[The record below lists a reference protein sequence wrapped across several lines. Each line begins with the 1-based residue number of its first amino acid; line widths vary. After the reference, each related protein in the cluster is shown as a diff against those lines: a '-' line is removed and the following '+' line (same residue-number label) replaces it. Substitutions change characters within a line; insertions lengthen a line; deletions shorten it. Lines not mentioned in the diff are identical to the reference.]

1 MAERYRRLG
10 LRDLRS
16 ASKPVDPFSDKR
28 ARGRALIIGGS
39 SRYHGAPVLA
49 STSAY
54 NLLASL
60 RVGAG
65 YSKLYVP
72 RSILNPVRSLSPNTI
87 VGALGRNNITCNM
100 EILHEIEMADAVAI
114 GMGIGKTG
122 SAMSASAKIIGHAI
136 DCRKTVVVDADAI
149 RSLPRFAKGHALDRC
164 VIATPHDA
172 EFYAMTGM
180 RLPER
185 DLSYRASISAE
196 YARRLNIIIV
206 LKGHRTVVTDGDTT
220 MVNISKSHALATMGT
235 GDVLS
240 GIICGYA
247 AAGATP
253 IEAAAAGVYLHS
265 RIGDMLS
272 KINGDHI
279 IAKDVVDAIPECI
292 RAFDRV
298 RDKDTI

>member
-10 LRDLRS
+10 LHDLRS

-87 VGALGRNNITCNM
+87 VGALGRSNITCNI
-100 EILHEIEMADAVAI
+100 EILREIEMADAVAI
-114 GMGIGKTG
+114 GMGVGRSR
-122 SAMSASAKIIGHAI
+122 SAISASRKIIRHAA
-136 DCRKTVVVDADAI
+136 RSGKTVVVDADAL
-149 RSLPRFAKGHALDRC
+149 RSIGRSDIPDWLNRS
-164 VIATPHDA
+164 VIATPHDE
-172 EFYAMTGM
+172 EFYEMTGV
-180 RLPER
+180 RVPER
-185 DLSYRASISAE
+185 DLSHRAEVSAE
-196 YARRLNIIIV
+196 YARRLDIIIV
-206 LKGHRTVVTDGDTT
+206 LKGHYTVVTDGYKV
-220 MVNISKSHALATMGT
+220 MVNIPKSPALATMGT

-247 AAGATP
+247 AAGANP
-253 IEAAAAGVYLHS
+253 LEAAAAGVYLHS
-265 RIGDMLS
+265 MIGDMLY
-272 KINGDHI
+272 KREGEHI
-279 IAKDVVDAIPECI
+279 IAEDVVGAIPRYI
-292 RAFDRV
+292 KAFDRV
-298 RDKDTI
+298 